1 MNGTVINSA
10 VMNGTVIN
18 SAVMNGTGADGGMID
33 IAQSSEW
40 FGDHMVL
47 GVLVLTRLST
57 LLMSMPAVG
66 VGVPTRVRS
75 LLAIVITFLL
85 LPSVASFTP
94 TESLPQIDH
103 LIDLVIA
110 VAREGMIGLLIGATV
125 QLIITGMQLGGE
137 AITSTG
143 GMQLGDAIDP
153 STRSNMPAIAR
164 LVGLLVTSIM
174 LAVGG
179 HRLMMRLLL
188 DSFKAL
194 PAGDVQFSDEMM
206 TLVVDQLTAG
216 MVAGIRVASPVIAA
230 LLLSNLVTGLVSRT
244 LPQINVLAIGL
255 SINALS
261 MLIVLALTI
270 GSCGLIFQEELADV
284 AQRLG
289 DLW

>member
-1 MNGTVINSA
+1 MEPVNI
-10 VMNGTVIN
+10 
-18 SAVMNGTGADGGMID
+18 
-33 IAQSSEW
+33 SELTQW
-40 FGDHMVL
+40 FVDHLIL
-47 GVLVLTRLST
+47 GVLILTRLSL
-57 LLMSMPAVG
+57 LLMAMPAVG
-66 VGVPTRVRS
+66 VGVPKRVRAI
-75 LLAIVITFLL
+75 LAILVTTLL
-85 LPSVASFTP
+85 MPAVANLTSSEALPR
-94 TESLPQIDH
+94 IDN
-103 LIDLVIA
+103 LIDLTIA
-110 VAREGMIGLLIGATV
+110 IAREGMIGMLIGATV

-153 STRSNMPAIAR
+153 TTASSMPSIAR

-179 HRLMMRLLL
+179 HRLVLNLLL

-194 PAGDVQFSDEMM
+194 PAGQIEFSDSMM

-216 MVAGIRVASPVIAA
+216 MIAGIRVAAPVVAA
-230 LLLSNLVTGLVSRT
+230 LLLANLVTGLVSRT

-270 GSCGLIFQEELADV
+270 GSAGLIFQDELAQV
-284 AQRLG
+284 AVRLG
-289 DLW
+289 KLW